1 MMLCCKY
8 RLYPSEQQ
16 ESTLLR
22 HIDICRQL
30 YNTLLS
36 LKSSQRLGH
45 GRLSAMLPDMKKRH
59 PELDEVYSKALQA
72 VNDQLHRNL
81 SALRALKISGRKVGR
96 LRFKKPNRYRTL
108 NYNQSGFS
116 LSADGKALLL
126 SKIGSI
132 RIKLHRPI
140 AGKVKGVLITHSPSG
155 KWFALCQCEQ
165 PPNPLPQ
172 PNSSVGIDVGLR
184 HFLTDTAAAR

>member
-36 LKSSQRLGH
+36 KPSQRLGH
-45 GRLSAMLPDMKKRH
+45 GRLSAMPPDMKKRH
-59 PELDEVYSKALQA
+59 PELDEAYSNALQA

-81 SALRALKISGRKVGR
+81 SGKAESAGRALVKVNPRGAGREHKHGGLDRDYNASLNILERGLAGLGR
-96 LRFKKPNRYRTL
+96 PSAPVEIKP
-108 NYNQSGFS
+108 
-116 LSADGKALLL
+116 LLPVAA
-126 SKIGSI
+126 SQIVEAGS
-132 RIKLHRPI
+132 
-140 AGKVKGVLITHSPSG
+140 
-155 KWFALCQCEQ
+155 
-165 PPNPLPQ
+165 PQ
-172 PNSSVGIDVGLR
+172 PFRGGQ
-184 HFLTDTAAAR
+184 FT